1 MARGPRRSK
10 TMKMSAAMK
19 KALNSQVGT
28 EAYASNNYLSMA
40 TWCEIKGYEGSA
52 KLLYAQAD
60 EERMH
65 MLKIVKHLNNIG
77 VGAAIADIAAP
88 PASYKGLEDVFK
100 AALKSEQSVTALF
113 NKMASLAQKDGDHAT
128 SVFLQWFVNE
138 QVEEECLFE
147 TILQKF
153 DVLGRDKIGIYEVD
167 KFVGAIQLPPADAGG
182 AAADATAAT
191 AA

>member
-1 MARGPRRSK
+1 
-10 TMKMSAAMK
+10 MKMSAAMK

-28 EAYASNNYLSMA
+28 EAYASNSYLSMA

-52 KLLYAQAD
+52 KLFYAQAD

-65 MLKIVKHLNNIG
+65 MLKIVKHLNSIG
-77 VGAAIADIAAP
+77 VGANLPPVSAP
-88 PASYKGLEDVFK
+88 PASFKGLEDVFK
-100 AALKSEQSVTALF
+100 AALKNEQSVTALF

-128 SVFLQWFVNE
+128 GVFLQWFVNE

-153 DVLGRDKIGIYEVD
+153 DVLGRDKIGVYEVD
-167 KFVGAIQLPPADAGG
+167 KFVGAIQLPPADAG
-182 AAADATAAT
+182 AAPDAPAA
-191 AA
+191 